1 MAVPASRIEFKD
13 YCKRR
18 LGYPVVD
25 INVDDGQIE
34 DRIDDALRYYQDY
47 HMDGTE
53 KLYLKHVITQSDKDN
68 EYISIPE
75 AITGITNIFD
85 IGDSLNTS
93 NLFNIRYQI
102 HLNDLFDFTSSSY
115 INYVSAMRHVAQLEE
130 LFVGKKPIR
139 FNRHTDKLFIE
150 MDWDSDILVG
160 EYIVIE
166 CYRYLDP
173 NTYTDVWSD
182 LWLKR
187 YGTALIKKQWGENLK
202 KFEGMT
208 LPGNM
213 QFNGQKI
220 WEEAVEEVS
229 KLEEEMLSGYSLPVS
244 DLTG

>member
-25 INVDDGQIE
+25 INVDDGQVD
-34 DRIDDALRYYQDY
+34 DRIDDALRYFQDY
-47 HMDGTE
+47 HMDGVE
-53 KLYLKHVITQSDKDN
+53 KLYLKHQITQSDKDN

-75 AITGITNIFD
+75 AITGIVNVFD

-102 HLNDLFDFTSSSY
+102 HLNDLFDFTSASY
-115 INYVSAMRHVAQLEE
+115 INYVSAMRHVEQLEE

-150 MDWDSDILVG
+150 MDWSTDVLVN
-160 EYIVIE
+160 EYIIIE
-166 CYRYLDP
+166 CYRQLDP
-173 NTYTDVWSD
+173 DTYTDVYSD
-182 LWLKR
+182 WWFQR
-187 YGTALIKKQWGENLK
+187 YATALIKRQWGENLK
-202 KFEGMT
+202 KFEGMQM
-208 LPGNM
+208 PGGM

-220 WEEAVEEVS
+220 WEESIEEIRN
-229 KLEEEMLSGYSLPVS
+229 LEEQMITSYSLPVS
-244 DLTG
+244 DMTG

>member
-68 EYISIPE
+68 EYISLPE

>member
-1 MAVPASRIEFKD
+1 MAVPATRTEFKD

-25 INVDDGQIE
+25 INVDDGQVE
-34 DRIDDALRYYQDY
+34 DRIDDALRYFQDY
-47 HMDGTE
+47 HMDGVE
-53 KLYLKHVITQSDKDN
+53 KLYLKHQITQDDKDN
-68 EYISIPE
+68 EYITIPE
-75 AITGITNIFD
+75 AITGITNVFD

-115 INYVSAMRHVAQLEE
+115 INYVSAMRHVEQLEE

-139 FNRHTDKLFIE
+139 FNRHTDQLKIE
-150 MDWDSDILVG
+150 MDWDSDVLVD
-160 EYIVIE
+160 EYIIIE

-182 LWLKR
+182 WWLQR

-202 KFEGMT
+202 KFEGMQ
-208 LPGNM
+208 LPGGI

-220 WEEAVEEVS
+220 WEEAVEEVN
-229 KLEEEMLSGYSLPVS
+229 KLEEEMMSGYSLPVS
-244 DLTG
+244 DMTG